1 MPAGIPRV
9 RVDFTVDTDGPTG
22 GSDRGAHWSTTSVE
36 VTPSYGLTDD
46 EIEQMLEDAI
56 DHAED
61 DIDTR
66 FLIECRVE
74 GEQILH
80 HIQKAMA
87 QDAALM
93 QGDEESQFLAAVSE
107 LQEALKGTDRRKIQ
121 ACGAKVDEI
130 SAPFAQRRIE
140 RDLDWPWVV
149 RLPNVAERLAL
160 IEVYRAVSAKSAS
173 SFPPIP
179 GPPVGEAGVC
189 CWANHCLA
197 TTGSGN

>member
-1 MPAGIPRV
+1 MSWPKTTASCRFAGRIAIYTAGIPRV
-9 RVDFTVDTDGPTG
+9 RVDFTVDTDGILRWVHRGHTG
-22 GSDRGAHWSTTSVE
+22 QTTSVE

-93 QGDEESQFLAAVSE
+93 QGDEESEFLSAIAE
-107 LQEALKGTDRRKIQ
+107 LEEALKGTDRRKIQ
-121 ACGAKVDEI
+121 ASGAKIDE
-130 SAPFAQRRIE
+130 SVPLRTTT
-140 RDLDWPWVV
+140 
-149 RLPNVAERLAL
+149 N
-160 IEVYRAVSAKSAS
+160 RARS
-173 SFPPIP
+173 
-179 GPPVGEAGVC
+179 GVGVGR
-189 CWANHCLA
+189 
-197 TTGSGN
+197 